1 MVVAIDPLPPER
13 RVTWARAT
21 RIVAARYPTI
31 HLFERVS
38 PDHAVWDALIAAES
52 LVNPRVRDEVG
63 EISLVPPGQRV
74 SGPGAS
80 FVMAAFTHVNPRG
93 SRFSDG
99 TYGVYY
105 AARDLATAIA
115 ETTFHFGRFAADAGD
130 GPRYENFRVLVGT
143 VGERFHDLAR
153 VERAKRMPLLAPDS
167 YAVSQPWGRALR
179 EHGSHGVHY
188 PSVRRPGGPCVAAFT
203 PRSVGLPHPAGY
215 LQYHWD
221 GTAVRRFFD
230 YATGEWTAIGRE

>member
-1 MVVAIDPLPPER
+1 VAINPIPPLR

-21 RIVAARYPTI
+21 RILAARYPTV

-38 PDHAVWDALIAAES
+38 PDPAVWEALIAAET

-63 EISLVPPGQRV
+63 EISLVAPEERV

-105 AARDLATAIA
+105 AARDLETAVA
-115 ETTFHFGRFAADAGD
+115 ETAFHFGRFAADAGD

-143 VGERFHDLAR
+143 IGERFHDLAR
-153 VERAKRMPLLAPDS
+153 VAPADRVHLLDPDS
-167 YAVSQPWGRALR
+167 YARSQPWGRALR
-179 EHGSHGVHY
+179 EGGSRGVHY
-188 PSVRRPGGPCVAAFT
+188 PSVRRAGGMCVAVFT
-203 PRSVGLPHPAGY
+203 PKSVGLPHPAGY

-221 GTAVRRFFD
+221 GTKVRRYFD
-230 YATGEWTAIGRE
+230 YGADAWRELS